1 MFLSLGSA
9 CCYVSWNFRQT
20 AVAVAKSQ
28 DGGWLM
34 KPDKVQSSPSNIY
47 SMCCILI
54 VLFIQ
59 IACN

>member
-1 MFLSLGSA
+1 MFLSLGAA

-34 KPDKVQSSPSNIY
+34 KPDKVQSSPTQNTLNLLHFNYFIY
-47 SMCCILI
+47 
-54 VLFIQ
+54 
-59 IACN
+59 

>member
-1 MFLSLGSA
+1 MFLSLGAA

-34 KPDKVQSSPSNIY
+34 KPDKVQSSPTQNILNLLHFNY
-47 SMCCILI
+47 
-54 VLFIQ
+54 FIY
-59 IACN
+59 